1 MLHIMENYD
10 IINNRNFTFVEG
22 FFLSKGNKNPK
33 KTNNNET
40 NGMWKRYNLK
50 WVLFITFW
58 TFLLSMIISVLAD
71 LVLRNTPILFAFLI
85 LLSIIFIGV
94 MSDMIGIA
102 VTAAN
107 VGPFHAMAANKVSGA
122 KYAIRL
128 VKNAS
133 TVSNFCNDVIG
144 DICGI
149 VSGVAVASIVIQ
161 LPVTPFPFT
170 RTVITIILTGFVASL
185 TVGGKAMGKN
195 VSIDQSQEIVFKT
208 AKLLSFIS
216 TKFGVDLIP

>member
-1 MLHIMENYD
+1 M
-10 IINNRNFTFVEG
+10 EG

-40 NGMWKRYNLK
+40 NGLWKKYNLK

-58 TFLLSMIISVLAD
+58 TFLLSMAISVLAEVI
-71 LVLRNTPILFAFLI
+71 LSNTPILFAFSI

-94 MSDMIGIA
+94 IADMIGIA

-107 VGPFHAMAANKVSGA
+107 DKPFHAMAANKVTGA
-122 KYAIRL
+122 KFAIKL
-128 VKNAS
+128 IKNAS

-149 VSGVAVASIVIQ
+149 VSGVAVATIALQ
-161 LPVTPFPFT
+161 LPMLEFPFT

-185 TVGGKAMGKN
+185 TVGGKAMGKS
-195 VSIDQSQEIVFKT
+195 VSIDQSQDIVFKT
-208 AKLLSFIS
+208 AKLLNFIK
-216 TKFGVDLIP
+216 TKIGVDLMP